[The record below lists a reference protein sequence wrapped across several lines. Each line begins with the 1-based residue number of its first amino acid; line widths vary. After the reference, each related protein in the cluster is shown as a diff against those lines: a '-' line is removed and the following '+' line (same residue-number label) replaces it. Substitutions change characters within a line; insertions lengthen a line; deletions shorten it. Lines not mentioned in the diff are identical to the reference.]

1 MPRKGTAFL
10 KGHFFP
16 LMFQA
21 YTFFKKRNVYLV
33 QLQGHP
39 ESWGNNFVQEVDV
52 CKHPLI
58 LGCYSEVT
66 FEEGVEAVQERIQAV
81 KQSRVCSFIRSKGV
95 QAPVTLSWPE
105 SPLCHLRKDFTV
117 FRLIDLY
124 HQEEAATEFPFQVM
138 VV

>member
-1 MPRKGTAFL
+1 
-10 KGHFFP
+10 
-16 LMFQA
+16 MFQA
-21 YTFFKKRNVYLV
+21 YTFFKERNVYLV

-39 ESWGNNFVQEVDV
+39 ESWGNNFVQQVDV

-66 FEEGVEAVQERIQAV
+66 FEEGVEAVQERIQAA

-105 SPLCHLRKDFTV
+105 SPLCHLRKDSTV
-117 FRLIDLY
+117 FRLIQQRSQRTLDTAGRIRTLVTT
-124 HQEEAATEFPFQVM
+124 AAM
-138 VV
+138 VTFRNSH